1 MAKKNKSAVLTTYK
15 QPTRNP
21 RRDRTSGRKKTLCRD
36 ICDLCDP
43 FCASA
48 CTKLPDGNTKRSLPF
63 SVRGFATVPT
73 HAAGDRAFW
82 FRPSL
87 AALYNESAAITS
99 GSVTT
104 WSSDKTVPDFT
115 NLDTNFFEY
124 RIVSFGVRVFGSAN
138 FDASKGAVTIATH
151 SGDAPITGLDIEN
164 SNYLDIQR
172 YPINNCDVTWVSKPQ
187 GAESYE
193 FIDLAN
199 PCQRTGVVVIVT
211 GAAASTTVAQIE
223 YVVNIELVPKVELF
237 VARLATPPRQI
248 SPGVLKA
255 AEMTLAEKSAITD
268 GGVDKTGSGFWD
280 TAGKVVDTLER
291 VAPMLLPLFV

>member
-1 MAKKNKSAVLTTYK
+1 MAKKNKSATLTTYK
-15 QPTRNP
+15 QPTRKPHNDQ
-21 RRDRTSGRKKTLCRD
+21 RSGRKKTLCRE

-73 HAAGDRAFW
+73 HPDGDRAFW

-87 AALYNESAAITS
+87 ASLYEESQTIT
-99 GSVTT
+99 GGNVTVWT
-104 WSSDKTVPDFT
+104 ASRAVPDFSS
-115 NLDTNFFEY
+115 LDTNFYEY

-151 SGDAPITGLDIEN
+151 SGDFAITGLDVEN

-193 FIDLAN
+193 FVPLGD
-199 PCQRTGVVVIVT
+199 PCQRTGVAVIVT

-223 YVVNIELVPKVELF
+223 YIVNIELVPKVELF
-237 VARLATPPRQI
+237 VSRLATPPRQI
-248 SPGVLKA
+248 SPGILKA
-255 AEMTLAEKSAITD
+255 SEMALSEKSAITE
-268 GGVDKTGSGFWD
+268 GGVEKTGAGFWD